1 MEYCTIQ
8 CLVSI
13 VTFSIIFSYLG
24 WKLGYDKENQSKWEY
39 VFVLVISQL
48 AIACLFSWNNKNLS
62 PIQGNFLFCISFWI
76 TSVAEFTL
84 NLLHSYLYKK
94 CSPTSNKKC
103 SPNED
108 TSNWKAK
115 LKAKLR
121 VGGGLFAAV
130 LVLAWCLVWLVQFSG
145 YGAISLSGEVII
157 IAAMGGYV
165 GSQFNWIKFK

>member
-13 VTFSIIFSYLG
+13 VTFSIIFLYLG
-24 WKLGYDKENQSKWEY
+24 WKLSYDKENQSKWEY

-62 PIQGNFLFCISFWI
+62 PTQGNFLFCISFWI

-94 CSPTSNKKC
+94 CSP
-103 SPNED
+103 NEN
-108 TSNWKAK
+108 TSNWDAK
-115 LKAKLR
+115 LKAKLKA
-121 VGGGLFAAV
+121 VGVLFV
-130 LVLAWCLVWLVQFSG
+130 VVVVLARCLVWLVQFSG